1 MGLFSSPVASHT
13 SPKASSDGAYE
24 APDRSARRA
33 CWTARDAFFTCLDQ
47 NGIIDSIRNDG
58 EAKKCCGG
66 ELKGLEKD
74 CAASWVTYFQQRR
87 VMEYNKKK
95 TLEKLKAEGA
105 KPMPEGMGPPQ
116 GPAGLSR

>member
-1 MGLFSSPVASHT
+1 MLQVGYDLTLPSNDSCGT
-13 SPKASSDGAYE
+13 W
-24 APDRSARRA
+24 SAR
-33 CWTARDAFFTCLDQ
+33 LL
-47 NGIIDSIRNDG
+47 
-58 EAKKCCGG
+58 EANWGF
-66 ELKGLEKD
+66 
-74 CAASWVTYFQQRR
+74 AQVTYFQQRR